1 MFFSFRQ
8 PRRQLLAEPFPE
20 SWLLVLHRNVFPSR
34 LLLEPEQAKF
44 RDTVRI
50 LVAEKTWVGCA
61 GFQITDEVRVTIAA
75 QACLL
80 LLGFEAYYFDQVT
93 SILVYPGRFLAGDP
107 SDLTDG
113 SEHRLGEAHPD
124 GPVVLSWWD
133 ACWDGRRHGNRNLV
147 IHEFAHQLAALGDPL
162 VGRPPLDDPDLE
174 RSWQDV
180 MEAEFARLTRDVEY
194 DRPTLLDPYG
204 ASNRAEFFA
213 VASECFFQQPVA
225 LRRDHPPLYQILAE
239 FYRQNPAA
247 RRTPE
252 EEDRAEAERA
262 EAEYT
267 AHALEEC
274 NAALRSSP
282 DSREAYSRR
291 AAIYANQGEYDQ
303 AIADSSEVIR
313 LAPHDDS
320 AYYERGA
327 IYRSQGCLDL
337 AIADFSTAIRL
348 CPGYAWA
355 YYERA
360 VAHAEK
366 GDLDQA
372 VSDLTRAVRA
382 DPNHDRAYDERGRV
396 YHDQGEYKKA
406 VADFTRAIRLCP
418 RCADYFSNRASSLIP
433 LGEYDRAITDCDRAL
448 ELDPDV
454 PEPYKHRG
462 VARHHK
468 GDYEQAIADCTEAIR
483 LDPEDA
489 EAFRARGDAYAADG
503 QEDEARK
510 DHARA
515 DELISRRTGAATAP
529 AEDGPRE

>member
-1 MFFSFRQ
+1 MFFPFRQ

-20 SWLLVLHRNVFPSR
+20 PWLLVLQRNVFLSR
-34 LLLEPEQAKF
+34 LLSEPEQAKL

-50 LVAEKTWVGCA
+50 FVAEKNWVGCG

-80 LLGFEAYYFDQVT
+80 LLGFEDYYFDQVT
-93 SILVYPGRFLAGDP
+93 SILVYPGGYLAGDP
-107 SDLTDG
+107 SDLTGG
-113 SEHRLGEAHPD
+113 SEHRWGEAHPD
-124 GPVVLSWWD
+124 GPVVLSWWA
-133 ACWDGRRHGNRNLV
+133 ACWYGRRHGDRNLV
-147 IHEFAHQLAALGDPL
+147 IHEFAHQLAALGDPT

-174 RSWQDV
+174 RRWQEV
-180 MEAEFARLTRDVEY
+180 MKAEFARLSRDVDY
-194 DRPTLLDPYG
+194 DRPTLLDSYG

-213 VASECFFQQPVA
+213 VASEYFFQQPVA
-225 LRRDHPPLYQILAE
+225 LRRDHPTLYQILAE
-239 FYRQNPAA
+239 FYRQNPAE

-252 EEDRAEAERA
+252 EEDAADAERA

-274 NAALRSSP
+274 NAAIRSSP
-282 DSREAYSRR
+282 DSSEAYSRR
-291 AAIYANQGEYDQ
+291 ADIYSSQGEYDQ
-303 AIADSSEVIR
+303 AIADSSAVIR
-313 LAPHDDS
+313 LAPDDAS
-320 AYYERGA
+320 AYRDRGA

-355 YYERA
+355 FYERA

-382 DPNHDRAYDERGRV
+382 DPNNDRAYDERGRV
-396 YHDQGEYKKA
+396 YHDQGVYKKA

-418 RCADYFSNRASSLIP
+418 RRADYFSNRASSLIP
-433 LGEYDRAITDCDRAL
+433 LGEYDRAIADCDRAL
-448 ELDPDV
+448 ELDSGI

-468 GDYEQAIADCTEAIR
+468 GEYEQAIADCTEAIR
-483 LDPEDA
+483 LDPEYA
-489 EAFRARGDAYAADG
+489 EAFRARGDAYLADG
-503 QEDEARK
+503 QVDEAQK
-510 DHARA
+510 DYARA
-515 DELISRRTGAATAP
+515 DELISRRKSAATGS